1 MYDKNKAKILK
12 VHEYTLGYCIEHNML
27 HEYTEKK
34 FINKSTEAF
43 GIAHKCIDNIRK
55 EYNKYLTITSIK
67 EFDIML
73 FEEVI

>member
-1 MYDKNKAKILK
+1 M
-12 VHEYTLGYCIEHNML
+12 ETIESNL
-27 HEYTEKK
+27 YYTEFRETHEKEVEFTK
-34 FINKSTEAF
+34 LIKANNITEAF

-73 FEEVI
+73 VEEVI